1 QREFLEQSVQR
12 LYVDLARQT
21 TLFTVFAAVAVLIA
35 VLGLVGLAA
44 HAAVV
49 RTKEIGIRKALG
61 GGRWAIMR
69 RLLWQF
75 SRPVLL
81 ANLLAWPAAY
91 WAMSAWLN
99 GFARRVELDWR
110 VFAAAAAATFVVA
123 VASVLVHTWIMA
135 RARPVQTLRYE

>member
-1 QREFLEQSVQR
+1 
-12 LYVDLARQT
+12 
-21 TLFTVFAAVAVLIA
+21 
-35 VLGLVGLAA
+35 
-44 HAAVV
+44 
-49 RTKEIGIRKALG
+49 
-61 GGRWAIMR
+61 
-69 RLLWQF
+69 LWQF

-110 VFAAAAAATFVVA
+110 VFVAAAAATFVVA
-123 VASVLVHTWIMA
+123 VASVLVHTWMMA